1 MTRCA
6 RGRGRPEPSPTTTS
20 TPRSGVPSVT
30 GMTDTTDTTGTTG
43 SSPDHRPGS
52 GLGSPRR
59 TALARAVIELEEH
72 AAQRGWDAPVGIF
85 ALVGTAAA
93 LEQDPAL
100 AEVLDDAALAEA
112 RHDPQALTMIEQEN
126 LPAAA
131 DLEDLLAQIAW
142 PSTVDGTALVVERV
156 VLPTEAEQEA
166 AAIQDPQERLD
177 FLNERPD
184 REDVRMVVG
193 VLRTGESWCA
203 VRSRSR
209 DSSDQVMNGEALVP
223 GLVEALSSTLV

>member
-1 MTRCA
+1 M
-6 RGRGRPEPSPTTTS
+6 
-20 TPRSGVPSVT
+20 PSVT

-72 AAQRGWDAPVGIF
+72 APVGIF
-85 ALVGTAAA
+85 ALVRTAAA

>member
-30 GMTDTTDTTGTTG
+30 GMTDTTDTIG

-52 GLGSPRR
+52 GFGSPRR

-85 ALVGTAAA
+85 ALVRTAAA

-112 RHDPQALTMIEQEN
+112 RRDPQALTMIEQEN

-166 AAIQDPQERLD
+166 AAIQDPQERLG
-177 FLNERPD
+177 FLSERPD

-203 VRSRSR
+203 VRSRTR
-209 DSSDQVMNGEALVP
+209 DSADRVVSGDMLVP
-223 GLVEALSSTLV
+223 GLIEALGSTFV

>member
-30 GMTDTTDTTGTTG
+30 GMTDTTDTIG

-52 GLGSPRR
+52 GFGSPRR

-85 ALVGTAAA
+85 ALVRTAAA

-112 RHDPQALTMIEQEN
+112 RRDPQALTMIEQEN

-166 AAIQDPQERLD
+166 AAIQDPQERLG
-177 FLNERPD
+177 FLSERPD

-203 VRSRSR
+203 VRSRAQ
-209 DSSDQVMNGEALVP
+209 DSADRVVSGDALVP
-223 GLVEALSSTLV
+223 GLIEALGSTLV

>member
-1 MTRCA
+1 M
-6 RGRGRPEPSPTTTS
+6 S
-20 TPRSGVPSVT
+20 
-30 GMTDTTDTTGTTG
+30 
-43 SSPDHRPGS
+43 
-52 GLGSPRR
+52 
-59 TALARAVIELEEH
+59 
-72 AAQRGWDAPVGIF
+72 
-85 ALVGTAAA
+85 
-93 LEQDPAL
+93 
-100 AEVLDDAALAEA
+100 
-112 RHDPQALTMIEQEN
+112 RHDPLRAGAR
-126 LPAAA
+126 AARA
-131 DLEDLLAQIAW
+131 ESDDD
-142 PSTVDGTALVVERV
+142 VDA
-156 VLPTEAEQEA
+156 AEQEA

>member
-6 RGRGRPEPSPTTTS
+6 RGRGRPEPSPTTAS

-30 GMTDTTDTTGTTG
+30 GMTDTTDTIG

-59 TALARAVIELEEH
+59 TALARAGIELEEH

-85 ALVGTAAA
+85 ALVRTAAA

-112 RHDPQALTMIEQEN
+112 RRDPQALTMIEQEN

-156 VLPTEAEQEA
+156 VLPAEAEQEA
-166 AAIQDPQERLD
+166 AASQDSQERRG
-177 FLNERPD
+177 FMSERPD

-209 DSSDQVMNGEALVP
+209 DSSDQVMNGETLVP

>member
-6 RGRGRPEPSPTTTS
+6 RGRGRPEPSPTTAS

-30 GMTDTTDTTGTTG
+30 GMTDTTDTTG

-85 ALVGTAAA
+85 ALVRTAAA

-112 RHDPQALTMIEQEN
+112 RHDPRALTMIEQEN

-156 VLPTEAEQEA
+156 VLPAEAEQEA
-166 AAIQDPQERLD
+166 AAIQDPQERLG
-177 FLNERPD
+177 FLSERPD

>member
-6 RGRGRPEPSPTTTS
+6 RGRGRPEPSPTTAS

-30 GMTDTTDTTGTTG
+30 GMTDTTDTTG

-85 ALVGTAAA
+85 ALVRTAAA

-131 DLEDLLAQIAW
+131 DLEDLPAQIAW

-156 VLPTEAEQEA
+156 VLPAEAEQEA
-166 AAIQDPQERLD
+166 AAIQDPQERLG
-177 FLNERPD
+177 FLSERPD
-184 REDVRMVVG
+184 REDGRLVVG

-209 DSSDQVMNGEALVP
+209 DSSDQVMNGETLVP

>member
-85 ALVGTAAA
+85 ALVRTAAA
-93 LEQDPAL
+93 LEQDPTL

-142 PSTVDGTALVVERV
+142 PDGGRGAAHRRVLVRGPVPVAGLVRPGDERRGARAGAGRGPE
-156 VLPTEAEQEA
+156 L
-166 AAIQDPQERLD
+166 DSRL
-177 FLNERPD
+177 N
-184 REDVRMVVG
+184 
-193 VLRTGESWCA
+193 
-203 VRSRSR
+203 RSRRGTGPISMR
-209 DSSDQVMNGEALVP
+209 N
-223 GLVEALSSTLV
+223 